1 MKKYLLFFLLI
12 LAWAPTWAAVP
23 QFSATNFAGWLYNN
37 PAIYLNEENI
47 LANRIV
53 LYKNSE
59 GFDHTLT
66 SPEFNISAGQ
76 SIEMD
81 VTWIT
86 TQWQDEQ
93 FDKSKV
99 ALTAALLDA
108 SGVAVDSVT
117 SEFATINKTNHVIFS
132 LDVTRSMQHAR
143 LRFASWKAD
152 IWSNGAVRKIVTT
165 TTLIGDVNLDGEIS
179 LADVNVILAIILGVY
194 ADTTEGRADVNRD
207 GEVGLADVNSVI
219 NFILN

>member
-1 MKKYLLFFLLI
+1 MKKYLLLVVMV
-12 LAWAPTWAAVP
+12 LALSPVWAQVP
-23 QFSATNFAGWLYNN
+23 QFSSANFAGWSYDN

-53 LYKNSE
+53 LYRNSE
-59 GFDHTLT
+59 GLDHTLT
-66 SPEFNISAGQ
+66 SPDFNISAGQ
-76 SIEMD
+76 SIDMD
-81 VTWIT
+81 ITWIT
-86 TQWQDEQ
+86 TQWQNEH

-108 SGVAVDSVT
+108 SGVTVDSVT
-117 SEFATINKTNHVIFS
+117 YEFGTINKTNHVIFS
-132 LDVTRSMQHAR
+132 LDVPRSLQHAR

-152 IWSNGAVRKIVTT
+152 ITSNGAVRKIEMA
-165 TTLIGDVNLDGEIS
+165 TTLIGDVNKDGEIS
-179 LADVNVILAIILGVY
+179 LADVNVILAIILGVS